1 MRQSFSCKDHPSI
14 DQREFAMNVAH
25 LLIAASAA
33 VLGSLGWVHLL
44 YTFHGNKLYPRD
56 SAVREAMERAN
67 PVITRQTT
75 VWRATKGFN
84 ASHSLGI
91 ISFAMVYGYMALWRP
106 DVLGGS
112 LFLSA
117 LGMTVMLA
125 YLALARR
132 YFFSVPFRGVAL
144 ASALYACGWALS

>member
-1 MRQSFSCKDHPSI
+1 
-14 DQREFAMNVAH
+14 MNAAF

-33 VLGSLGWVHLL
+33 VIGTLGSLHLL
-44 YTFHGNKLYPRD
+44 YTYHGNKLDPRD
-56 SAVREAMERAN
+56 PAVREAMQRTT
-67 PVITRQTT
+67 PVITRQTS

-91 ISFAMVYGYMALWRP
+91 IAFALVYGYLALWRSE
-106 DVLGGS
+106 VLGGS
-112 LFLSA
+112 LFLLA
-117 LGMTVMLA
+117 LGMAVLLA

-144 ASALYACGWALS
+144 ACALYASGWVLS

>member
-1 MRQSFSCKDHPSI
+1 
-14 DQREFAMNVAH
+14 MNAAYI
-25 LLIAASAA
+25 LIAASAA
-33 VLGSLGWVHLL
+33 VLGALGCIHLL
-44 YTFHGNKLYPRD
+44 YTYRGNKLDPRD
-56 SAVREAMERAN
+56 PSVREAMERVN

-91 ISFAMVYGYMALWRP
+91 IAFAFVYGYLALWRS

-112 LFLSA
+112 LFLLA
-117 LGMTVMLA
+117 LGMAVLLA

-132 YFFSVPFRGVAL
+132 YFFSIPFRGVAV
-144 ASALYACGWALS
+144 ACALYASGWALS

>member
-1 MRQSFSCKDHPSI
+1 
-14 DQREFAMNVAH
+14 MNAAYA
-25 LLIAASAA
+25 LIAASAA
-33 VLGSLGWVHLL
+33 VLGALGCTHLL
-44 YTFHGNKLYPRD
+44 YTYHGNKLDPRD
-56 SAVREAMERAN
+56 PSVRAAMERAN

-91 ISFAMVYGYMALWRP
+91 IAFAMVYGYLALWRS

-117 LGMTVMLA
+117 LGMAVLLA

-132 YFFSVPFRGVAL
+132 YFFSIPFRGVAL
-144 ASALYACGWALS
+144 ACALYASGWALT

>member
-1 MRQSFSCKDHPSI
+1 
-14 DQREFAMNVAH
+14 MNAAY

-33 VLGSLGWVHLL
+33 VLGSLGCVHLL
-44 YTFHGNKLYPRD
+44 YTYRGNKLDPRD
-56 SAVREAMERAN
+56 PALREAMERAN

-91 ISFAMVYGYMALWRP
+91 ITFALVYGYMALWRP

-112 LFLSA
+112 MFLKG
-117 LGMTVMLA
+117 LGMTVLLA

-132 YFFSVPFRGVAL
+132 YFFSIPFRGVAL
-144 ASALYACGWALS
+144 ACALYASGWVLT

>member
-1 MRQSFSCKDHPSI
+1 MI
-14 DQREFAMNVAH
+14 VAQF
-25 LLIAASAA
+25 LIAASAA
-33 VLGSLGWVHLL
+33 VLGSLGGVHLL
-44 YTFHGNKLYPRD
+44 YTYVGNKLDPRD
-56 SAVREAMERAN
+56 PAVREAMERVS

-91 ISFAMVYGYMALWRP
+91 IAFALVYGYLAAWRP

-117 LGMTVMLA
+117 LGLTVLLA

-132 YFFSVPFRGVAL
+132 YFFSIPFRGVAL
-144 ASALYACGWALS
+144 ACVLYACGWALL

>member
-1 MRQSFSCKDHPSI
+1 
-14 DQREFAMNVAH
+14 MNAAH
-25 LLIAASAA
+25 ILIAASTA
-33 VLGSLGWVHLL
+33 VLGTLGSLHLL
-44 YTFHGNKLYPRD
+44 YTYHGNKLDPRD
-56 SAVREAMERAN
+56 PAVREAMQRTT
-67 PVITRQTT
+67 PVITRQTS

-91 ISFAMVYGYMALWRP
+91 IAFALVYGYLALWRS

-112 LFLSA
+112 LFLLA
-117 LGMTVMLA
+117 LGMAVLLA

-144 ASALYACGWALS
+144 ACVLYASGWVLS

>member
-1 MRQSFSCKDHPSI
+1 
-14 DQREFAMNVAH
+14 MNTAY

-33 VLGSLGWVHLL
+33 VLGSLGCVHLL
-44 YTFHGNKLYPRD
+44 YTYRGNKLDPRD
-56 SAVREAMERAN
+56 AAVREAMERAH

-91 ISFAMVYGYMALWRP
+91 IAFALVYGYMALWRP

-112 LFLSA
+112 LFLTG
-117 LGMTVMLA
+117 LGMAVLLA
-125 YLALARR
+125 YLVLARR
-132 YFFSVPFRGVAL
+132 YFFSIPFRGVAL
-144 ASALYACGWALS
+144 ACALYASGWVLA

>member
-1 MRQSFSCKDHPSI
+1 
-14 DQREFAMNVAH
+14 MNTAY

-33 VLGSLGWVHLL
+33 VLGSLGCVHLL
-44 YTFHGNKLYPRD
+44 YTYHGNKLEPRD
-56 SAVREAMERAN
+56 PALREAMERVN

-91 ISFAMVYGYMALWRP
+91 IAFALVYGYLALWRP
-106 DVLGGS
+106 TVLGGS

-117 LGMTVMLA
+117 LGMVVLLA
-125 YLALARR
+125 YLVLARR
-132 YFFSVPFRGVAL
+132 YFFSIPFRGVAL
-144 ASALYACGWALS
+144 ACALYACGWMLT

>member
-1 MRQSFSCKDHPSI
+1 
-14 DQREFAMNVAH
+14 MNPAYV
-25 LLIAASAA
+25 LIAASAA
-33 VLGSLGWVHLL
+33 VLGALGCIHLL
-44 YTFHGNKLYPRD
+44 YTYHGNKLDPRD
-56 SAVREAMERAN
+56 PAVREAMERAN

-91 ISFAMVYGYMALWRP
+91 IAFALVYGYLALWRS

-112 LFLSA
+112 SFLSA
-117 LGMTVMLA
+117 LGMAVLLA

-132 YFFSVPFRGVAL
+132 YFFSIPFRGVAV
-144 ASALYACGWALS
+144 ACALYASGWALS